1 MKKFATERQ
10 HSFNSKQY
18 CFNPFCHSKTQLN
31 KYGILLEIFERDSRV
46 ITIDANCFKRLN
58 LFLKEEYEKLEISS
72 V

>member
-18 CFNPFCHSKTQLN
+18 CFNSFFHSKIQPN

-58 LFLKEEYEKLEISS
+58 LFLKEEYEKLEISN